1 MLVLDNINSVSDV
14 ITNSSSELFVI
25 NDKNTTLD
33 HLKNIINPILD
44 GYYEPFVFNLDTF
57 RKWVESSEEDNSTD
71 IDACFQTIYD
81 WFIDLEY
88 PSGLTYYIRD
98 TLYKL
103 RLEDYIKLENS
114 LLKELYAE
122 LIKKYDTNYSSYKE
136 IEAFLQ
142 TYDED
147 KINKII
153 DYLLNTNFEYDIR
166 KLNGKIILLSE
177 EENSISC
184 SRKFN
189 RSEFAED
196 SDVFQWLEHNF
207 NITYYHLGGDL
218 KYIQYQIL

>member
-1 MLVLDNINSVSDV
+1 MLVLNNINSVSDV

-57 RKWVESSEEDNSTD
+57 RKWVESSEENNSTD

-88 PSGLTYYIRD
+88 PGGLTYYIRD

-103 RLEDYIKLENS
+103 QLEDYIKLENS

-207 NITYYHLGGDL
+207 NITYYHLG
-218 KYIQYQIL
+218 

>member
-103 RLEDYIKLENS
+103 QLEDYIKLENS

-153 DYLLNTNFEYDIR
+153 EYLLNTNFEYDIR

-207 NITYYHLGGDL
+207 NITYYHLG
-218 KYIQYQIL
+218 

>member
-122 LIKKYDTNYSSYKE
+122 LIKKYGTNYSSYKE

-196 SDVFQWLEHNF
+196 FDVFQWLEHNF
-207 NITYYHLGGDL
+207 NITYYHLG
-218 KYIQYQIL
+218 

>member
-88 PSGLTYYIRD
+88 LDGLIYYIRD

-189 RSEFAED
+189 HSEFAED

-207 NITYYHLGGDL
+207 NITYYHLG
-218 KYIQYQIL
+218 

>member
-1 MLVLDNINSVSDV
+1 MLVLNNINSVSDV

-88 PSGLTYYIRD
+88 PSGLIYYIRD

-122 LIKKYDTNYSSYKE
+122 LIKKYDTNYPSYKE

-207 NITYYHLGGDL
+207 NITYYHLG
-218 KYIQYQIL
+218 

>member
-57 RKWVESSEEDNSTD
+57 REWIESSENDNPTD
-71 IDACFQTIYD
+71 MDTCFQTIYN

-88 PSGLTYYIRD
+88 SDGLTYYIGD
-98 TLYKL
+98 TIYKL

-207 NITYYHLGGDL
+207 NITYYHLG
-218 KYIQYQIL
+218 

>member
-88 PSGLTYYIRD
+88 LDGLIYYIRD
-98 TLYKL
+98 AIYKL

-114 LLKELYAE
+114 LLRELYAE
-122 LIKKYDTNYSSYKE
+122 LIKKYDTNYPSYKE

-189 RSEFAED
+189 HSEFAED

-207 NITYYHLGGDL
+207 NITYYHLG
-218 KYIQYQIL
+218 

>member
-189 RSEFAED
+189 RSEFAKD

-207 NITYYHLGGDL
+207 NITYYHLG
-218 KYIQYQIL
+218 

>member
-44 GYYEPFVFNLDTF
+44 GYYEPFVFNLDMF

-207 NITYYHLGGDL
+207 NITYYHLG
-218 KYIQYQIL
+218 

>member
-103 RLEDYIKLENS
+103 QLEDYIKLENS

-207 NITYYHLGGDL
+207 NITYYHLG
-218 KYIQYQIL
+218 

>member
-122 LIKKYDTNYSSYKE
+122 LIKKYDTVYSSYKE

-207 NITYYHLGGDL
+207 NITYYHLG
-218 KYIQYQIL
+218 

>member
-57 RKWVESSEEDNSTD
+57 RKWVESSKEDNSTD

-103 RLEDYIKLENS
+103 QLEDYIKLENS

-207 NITYYHLGGDL
+207 NITYYHLG
-218 KYIQYQIL
+218 

>member
-33 HLKNIINPILD
+33 HLKNIINSILD

-122 LIKKYDTNYSSYKE
+122 LIKKYDTNYPSYKE

-207 NITYYHLGGDL
+207 NITYYHLG
-218 KYIQYQIL
+218 

>member
-103 RLEDYIKLENS
+103 QLEDYIKLENS

-189 RSEFAED
+189 HSEFAED

-207 NITYYHLGGDL
+207 NITYYHLG
-218 KYIQYQIL
+218 

>member
-57 RKWVESSEEDNSTD
+57 RKWEESSEEDNSTD

-88 PSGLTYYIRD
+88 LSGLIYYIRD
-98 TLYKL
+98 AIYRL

-114 LLKELYAE
+114 LLKELYTE
-122 LIKKYDTNYSSYKE
+122 LIKKYDTNYPSYKE

-147 KINKII
+147 KINKIV

-207 NITYYHLGGDL
+207 NITYYHLG
-218 KYIQYQIL
+218 

>member
-88 PSGLTYYIRD
+88 PNGLTYYIMD

-207 NITYYHLGGDL
+207 NITYYHLG
-218 KYIQYQIL
+218 

>member
-81 WFIDLEY
+81 WVIDLEY

-207 NITYYHLGGDL
+207 NITYYHLG
-218 KYIQYQIL
+218 

>member
-98 TLYKL
+98 AIYRL

-122 LIKKYDTNYSSYKE
+122 LIKKYDTNYPSYKE

-207 NITYYHLGGDL
+207 NITYYHLG
-218 KYIQYQIL
+218 

>member
-98 TLYKL
+98 TLYEL

-207 NITYYHLGGDL
+207 NITYYHLG
-218 KYIQYQIL
+218 

>member
-88 PSGLTYYIRD
+88 PSGLTCYIRD
-98 TLYKL
+98 TIYKL
-103 RLEDYIKLENS
+103 QLEDYIKLENS

-122 LIKKYDTNYSSYKE
+122 LIKKYDTNYFSYKE

-207 NITYYHLGGDL
+207 NITYYHLG
-218 KYIQYQIL
+218 

>member
-153 DYLLNTNFEYDIR
+153 DYLLNSNFEYDIR

-207 NITYYHLGGDL
+207 NITYYHLG
-218 KYIQYQIL
+218 

>member
-196 SDVFQWLEHNF
+196 FDVFQWLEHNF
-207 NITYYHLGGDL
+207 NITYYHLG
-218 KYIQYQIL
+218 

>member
-1 MLVLDNINSVSDV
+1 MLVLNNINSVSDV

-147 KINKII
+147 KINKIV

-207 NITYYHLGGDL
+207 NITYYHLG
-218 KYIQYQIL
+218 

>member
-1 MLVLDNINSVSDV
+1 MLVLNNINSVSDV

-88 PSGLTYYIRD
+88 PNGLTYYIRD

-142 TYDED
+142 TYDKD

-207 NITYYHLGGDL
+207 NITYYHLG
-218 KYIQYQIL
+218 

>member
-1 MLVLDNINSVSDV
+1 MLVLDNINSVSDI

-98 TLYKL
+98 TLYEL

-196 SDVFQWLEHNF
+196 SDVLQWLEHNF
-207 NITYYHLGGDL
+207 NITYYHLG
-218 KYIQYQIL
+218 

>member
-57 RKWVESSEEDNSTD
+57 RKWVESSEEDTSTD

-98 TLYKL
+98 TIYKL

-122 LIKKYDTNYSSYKE
+122 LIKKYDTNYPSYKE

-153 DYLLNTNFEYDIR
+153 NYLLNTNFEYDIR

-207 NITYYHLGGDL
+207 NITYYHLG
-218 KYIQYQIL
+218 

>member
-122 LIKKYDTNYSSYKE
+122 LIKKYSSYKE

-207 NITYYHLGGDL
+207 NITYYHLG
-218 KYIQYQIL
+218 

>member
-44 GYYEPFVFNLDTF
+44 GYYEPFVFNLDAF

-207 NITYYHLGGDL
+207 NITYYHLG
-218 KYIQYQIL
+218 

>member
-122 LIKKYDTNYSSYKE
+122 LIKKYDTNYPSYKE

-196 SDVFQWLEHNF
+196 SDVLQWLEHNF
-207 NITYYHLGGDL
+207 NITYYHLG
-218 KYIQYQIL
+218 

>member
-1 MLVLDNINSVSDV
+1 MLVLNNINSVSDV

-88 PSGLTYYIRD
+88 PNGLTCYIRD
-98 TLYKL
+98 TIYKL

-207 NITYYHLGGDL
+207 NITYYHLG
-218 KYIQYQIL
+218 

>member
-57 RKWVESSEEDNSTD
+57 RKWEESSEEDNSTD
-71 IDACFQTIYD
+71 INACFQTIYD

-88 PSGLTYYIRD
+88 LNGLTYYIRD

-153 DYLLNTNFEYDIR
+153 DYLLNSNFEYDIR
-166 KLNGKIILLSE
+166 KLNGKIILLSK

-184 SRKFN
+184 SKKFN

-207 NITYYHLGGDL
+207 NITYYHLG
-218 KYIQYQIL
+218 

>member
-71 IDACFQTIYD
+71 IDTCFQTIYD

-207 NITYYHLGGDL
+207 NITYYHLG
-218 KYIQYQIL
+218 

>member
-189 RSEFAED
+189 RSEFAEN

-207 NITYYHLGGDL
+207 NITYYHLG
-218 KYIQYQIL
+218 

>member
-88 PSGLTYYIRD
+88 PSGLTYYIKD
-98 TLYKL
+98 TLYRL

-207 NITYYHLGGDL
+207 NITYYHLG
-218 KYIQYQIL
+218 

>member
-25 NDKNTTLD
+25 NDKNNTLD
-33 HLKNIINPILD
+33 NLKNIINPILD

-207 NITYYHLGGDL
+207 NITYYHLG
-218 KYIQYQIL
+218 

>member
-153 DYLLNTNFEYDIR
+153 EYLLNTNFEYDIR

-177 EENSISC
+177 EENSVSC

-207 NITYYHLGGDL
+207 NITYYHLG
-218 KYIQYQIL
+218 

>member
-153 DYLLNTNFEYDIR
+153 EYLLNTNFEYDIR

-196 SDVFQWLEHNF
+196 SDVFQCLS
-207 NITYYHLGGDL
+207 I
-218 KYIQYQIL
+218 ILILHIII

>member
-33 HLKNIINPILD
+33 HLKNTINPILD

-122 LIKKYDTNYSSYKE
+122 LIKKYDTNYPSYKE

-207 NITYYHLGGDL
+207 NITYYHLG
-218 KYIQYQIL
+218 

>member
-1 MLVLDNINSVSDV
+1 MLVLDNINSVSDI

-196 SDVFQWLEHNF
+196 SDVLQWLEHNF
-207 NITYYHLGGDL
+207 NITYYHLG
-218 KYIQYQIL
+218 